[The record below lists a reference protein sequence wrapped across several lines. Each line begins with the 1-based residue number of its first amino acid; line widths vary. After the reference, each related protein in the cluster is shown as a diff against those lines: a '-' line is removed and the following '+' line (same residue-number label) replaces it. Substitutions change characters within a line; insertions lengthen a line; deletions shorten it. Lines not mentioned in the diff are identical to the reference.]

1 MKHRQFLI
9 FAVSVVFA
17 CAVSSTA
24 LAQKTYRCGN
34 TYQSFP
40 CAGNDGKA
48 VETTEGGAATKPAGA
63 DPAAKSASASASTG
77 KGAEAAKPQMTEE
90 EKKAAAAKAAE
101 ADADKK
107 KAAALVEKKSKCDK
121 LKNDLNYNTA
131 QLRAGGSNVTQD
143 RLNAGRRQINDNLGR
158 EGCST

>member
-1 MKHRQFLI
+1 MKYMHFL
-9 FAVSVVFA
+9 FSVASVVA
-17 CAVSSTA
+17 AAVGSSSA

-48 VETTEGGAATKPAGA
+48 VKTTEGGAATKPAGA

-77 KGAEAAKPQMTEE
+77 KAAEAPKPPMTEE
-90 EKKAAAAKAAE
+90 EKKAAAVKAAE

-107 KAAALVEKKSKCDK
+107 KAAALAEKKSKCDK

-143 RLNAGRRQINDNLGR
+143 RLNAERRQINDNLGR

>member
-1 MKHRQFLI
+1 MHFL
-9 FAVSVVFA
+9 FSAASVVA
-17 CAVSSTA
+17 AAVGSSSA

-48 VETTEGGAATKPAGA
+48 VKTTEGGAATKSAGA
-63 DPAAKSASASASTG
+63 DPAAKSASASASTV
-77 KGAEAAKPQMTEE
+77 KAAEAPKPPMTEE

-107 KAAALVEKKSKCDK
+107 KAAALAEKKSKCDK

-131 QLRAGGSNVTQD
+131 QLRAGGSNFTQD
-143 RLNAGRRQINDNLGR
+143 RLNAERRQINDNLGR